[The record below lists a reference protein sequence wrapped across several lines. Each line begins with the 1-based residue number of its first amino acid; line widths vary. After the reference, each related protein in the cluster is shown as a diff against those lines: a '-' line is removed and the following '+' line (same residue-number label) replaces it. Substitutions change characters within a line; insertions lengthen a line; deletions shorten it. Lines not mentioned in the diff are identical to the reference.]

1 MQLFLHYP
9 PNFKLISSIVE
20 LFLFC
25 AFSYHREPY
34 RSVLFWARGDSGR
47 DKKDAES
54 SKTASSPYWR
64 TAETVFGGRKSEN
77 VKSYAGIRQDSDSLP
92 AIYDILKINYHSPF
106 SLFRSALF
114 SRPESGRDKKDAEA
128 SKIVTSPYKRTA
140 EAIFG
145 GRKSG

>member
-1 MQLFLHYP
+1 MQLILHYP

-20 LFLFC
+20 HFLFC

-77 VKSYAGIRQDSDSLP
+77 IKLHAGIRKDSNPLS
-92 AIYDILKINYHSPF
+92 AIWDMLKLNYNNLF

-114 SRPESGRDKKDAEA
+114 
-128 SKIVTSPYKRTA
+128 
-140 EAIFG
+140 
-145 GRKSG
+145 